1 MDDAIRARWG
11 SHWEDIEDDWNFFP
25 VGHTYNPYPGP
36 EEDTTTLSA
45 FEAALHDS
53 TFPSFTSP
61 PRPQDTIF
69 SSDSLD
75 PPPAHLPHALDS
87 AANTRPRT
95 DSLSHSLALPPTTN
109 NNATTHTPHSPHD
122 DPLDHSPNHLPPPA
136 PIENHPHWL
145 DAAATSAFTF
155 ADLPQSFNQ
164 PPQDFFECL
173 HSAGSAQSP
182 TSPILQ
188 SRYQDWRTLSEED
201 MPLNGL
207 RSQRRDWR
215 LESGGLIEES
225 LPHTTQRRNL
235 RSNDGGV
242 VDLTTEPEHAAASPY
257 LVGAPNEAN
266 SRVAGVKRK
275 AEEEAEH
282 TPRPAS
288 QRSANHA
295 SSSTTT
301 TTKRPKLTTSPPSH
315 PPDQPIETLDLTG
328 AAPPFP
334 STSHPATT
342 TTTTTSTTQ
351 KPPRISALTCII
363 CMEPFTNATTT
374 SCGHI
379 YCH

>member
-1 MDDAIRARWG
+1 
-11 SHWEDIEDDWNFFP
+11 
-25 VGHTYNPYPGP
+25 
-36 EEDTTTLSA
+36 
-45 FEAALHDS
+45 
-53 TFPSFTSP
+53 
-61 PRPQDTIF
+61 
-69 SSDSLD
+69 
-75 PPPAHLPHALDS
+75 
-87 AANTRPRT
+87 
-95 DSLSHSLALPPTTN
+95 
-109 NNATTHTPHSPHD
+109 
-122 DPLDHSPNHLPPPA
+122 
-136 PIENHPHWL
+136 
-145 DAAATSAFTF
+145 
-155 ADLPQSFNQ
+155 
-164 PPQDFFECL
+164 
-173 HSAGSAQSP
+173 
-182 TSPILQ
+182 
-188 SRYQDWRTLSEED
+188 

-379 YCH
+379 YCHECLTTALKTGERNSESGVGSCPVCRKGVSRRKAGGMVLVNYLTRGGWMAWGKGRGTGVVGLARGRAGKGRV